1 VVLTEEPRA
10 QDNFLSEMGIGKRM
24 KEQLQNRLEELKR
37 EFEVGQNKLRELESE
52 EVNLRQTL
60 LRISGAIQVL
70 DEELKLAA
78 GSEPQAEE
86 SLKADAAAPE

>member
-1 VVLTEEPRA
+1 
-10 QDNFLSEMGIGKRM
+10 M
-24 KEQLQNRLEELKR
+24 KEQLQKRLEELKR

-78 GSEPQAEE
+78 DGEPQPEE
-86 SLKADAAAPE
+86 SLKADAATPE